1 MPLTERGRAI
11 LAIIERDLP
20 SRKAFA
26 GRSFAEKLDF
36 LDRLKAAADEHE
48 RICAFE
54 RTESEQP

>member
-1 MPLTERGRAI
+1 
-11 LAIIERDLP
+11 
-20 SRKAFA
+20 
-26 GRSFAEKLDF
+26 